1 MNITPLVIVQEIAKI
16 NSNKSDRI
24 EKLIELIIKYTGRTV
39 IKFTVTKYQRQ
50 ITNLIVKANNN
61 INGIITV
68 TAHHDLYPGST
79 GVNDNAS
86 GIVAIIQLLNKMQG
100 DPKYSNVEICFTDGE
115 EIGGIGAHIYC
126 EENESNILANINLD
140 VVGLPD
146 KLFFDIQPLMG
157 NTYYGIKQWMTEF
170 GTLYPRIPF
179 NDSYIFDMF
188 NIPSML
194 IVSGKDSKN
203 LIPDIFS
210 SEHCNKNDGKVELL
224 CDETIIAAADATIAA
239 IEFIN
244 HQLESG
250 YVKV

>member
-1 MNITPLVIVQEIAKI
+1 
-16 NSNKSDRI
+16 
-24 EKLIELIIKYTGRTV
+24 
-39 IKFTVTKYQRQ
+39 
-50 ITNLIVKANNN
+50 
-61 INGIITV
+61 
-68 TAHHDLYPGST
+68 
-79 GVNDNAS
+79 
-86 GIVAIIQLLNKMQG
+86 
-100 DPKYSNVEICFTDGE
+100 
-115 EIGGIGAHIYC
+115 
-126 EENESNILANINLD
+126 
-140 VVGLPD
+140 
-146 KLFFDIQPLMG
+146 MG